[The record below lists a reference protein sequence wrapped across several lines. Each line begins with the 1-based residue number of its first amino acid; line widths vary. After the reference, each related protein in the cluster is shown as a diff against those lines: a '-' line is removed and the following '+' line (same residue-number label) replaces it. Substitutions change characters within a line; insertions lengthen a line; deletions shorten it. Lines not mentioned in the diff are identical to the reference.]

1 MFALVWF
8 KRREKIVVQFCSTIT
23 ISEIGIQMTIYKLDN
38 VAWDECMLNQCV
50 WGMSLILGQ
59 GK

>member
-38 VAWDECMLNQCV
+38 VA
-50 WGMSLILGQ
+50 
-59 GK
+59 